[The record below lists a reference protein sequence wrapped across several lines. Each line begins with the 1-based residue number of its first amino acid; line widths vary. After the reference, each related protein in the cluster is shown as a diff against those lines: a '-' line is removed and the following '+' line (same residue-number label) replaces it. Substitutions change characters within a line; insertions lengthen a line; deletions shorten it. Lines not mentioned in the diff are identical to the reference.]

1 MNKDSSWL
9 SAFPGVILRFLL
21 GMASQVLLL
30 WCLLRLLLLLSLLSL
45 LLVVVVELERVEALA
60 SLVHFSL
67 TILGLLDSLALVSW
81 LATSFEGVLLGSLS
95 SGLKMFSMA
104 FIGLVMSPVD
114 SMGLVSLVWIGS
126 SLVPCLLRQ
135 IACDS
140 SIDST
145 LNFFNTSKPFFR
157 CFTTGFHQCLP
168 LPVS

>member
-1 MNKDSSWL
+1 
-9 SAFPGVILRFLL
+9 
-21 GMASQVLLL
+21 
-30 WCLLRLLLLLSLLSL
+30 
-45 LLVVVVELERVEALA
+45 
-60 SLVHFSL
+60 
-67 TILGLLDSLALVSW
+67 
-81 LATSFEGVLLGSLS
+81 
-95 SGLKMFSMA
+95 MFSMA

-157 CFTTGFHQCLP
+157 HFTTSPFHQCLA
-168 LPVS
+168 LLVLNVTVYLAMLLELAFISALKFAQHTGKRAVIRGHIVAYRARVWACVCGIGESRRLSEWLSRGFC